1 MRKTVLAL
9 VGSGVALVLAAPA
22 AAQYYPQYNP
32 YGYGEAYGY
41 DYQGGWNQAGGLE
54 RRIYNVLRSLDGV
67 RPDQRYQIRA
77 EAISL
82 DRQLRYAA
90 RNGLNPY
97 EARAFDVRI
106 GRLERLQQWASMNYG
121 YGYNGY
127 NGYYGER
134 HRYDGDHRW
143 QRHDDD
149 DDGD

>member
-1 MRKTVLAL
+1 MRKIVLAL
-9 VGSGVALVLAAPA
+9 VGTGAALALSAPA

-32 YGYGEAYGY
+32 YGYGGGYG
-41 DYQGGWNQAGGLE
+41 DPGGWEQAGGLQ

-67 RPDQRYQIRA
+67 RADQRYQIRA

-134 HRYDGDHRW
+134 HRYEGDHRW
-143 QRHDDD
+143 VRHDDD
-149 DDGD
+149 EDDGD